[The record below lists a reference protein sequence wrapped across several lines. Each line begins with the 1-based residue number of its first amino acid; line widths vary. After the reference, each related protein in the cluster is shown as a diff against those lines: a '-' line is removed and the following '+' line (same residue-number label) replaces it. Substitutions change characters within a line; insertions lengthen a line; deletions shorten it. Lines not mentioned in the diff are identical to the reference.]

1 MQSLVMAVVGVAMMV
16 LGYFLYSS
24 FLSKRVF
31 KLSPDYETPSHKY
44 QDGVDYVPSNKWV
57 LWGHHFTSVAGAA
70 PIVGLPLP
78 SSGVGYPPSCGS
90 RSAPFS
96 SPACMIWVRCG
107 HQPATKAAPSA
118 HCRAAILAVRAGSYS

>member
-1 MQSLVMAVVGVAMMV
+1 M
-16 LGYFLYSS
+16 
-24 FLSKRVF
+24 KRHHINT
-31 KLSPDYETPSHKY
+31 KTGSIMSPVINGCCGAT
-44 QDGVDYVPSNKWV
+44 
-57 LWGHHFTSVAGAA
+57 TSPRLPVQHRLL
-70 PIVGLPLP
+70 GLPLP

-118 HCRAAILAVRAGSYS
+118 HCGRYIGGSGRILFLVVIFFLLLMVNAVFAV